1 MIWVTSFVWAGICLL
16 VAAARLLTAIDAV
29 GIVLAVIGIV
39 DLVVGFAT
47 WWLHMTQRQLAEKAD
62 IDYQTVSTL
71 ENGYKGPR
79 WDTLMMVTEVLGME
93 VKVER
98 RAK

>member
-1 MIWVTSFVWAGICLL
+1 MTLAELGETI
-16 VAAARLLTAIDAV
+16 RLRRKE
-29 GIVLAVIGIV
+29 
-39 DLVVGFAT
+39 
-47 WWLHMTQRQLAEKAD
+47 LHMTQRQLAEKAD

-79 WDTLMMVTEVLGME
+79 WDTLMMVTDVLEMD

-98 RAK
+98 RAEWNY

>member
-1 MIWVTSFVWAGICLL
+1 MTLQALGEAI
-16 VAAARLLTAIDAV
+16 RLRRKE
-29 GIVLAVIGIV
+29 
-39 DLVVGFAT
+39 
-47 WWLHMTQRQLAEKAD
+47 LHMTQRQLAEKAD

-79 WDTLMMVTEVLGME
+79 WDTLMMVTDVLEMD

-98 RAK
+98 RAE

>member
-1 MIWVTSFVWAGICLL
+1 MTLAELGETI
-16 VAAARLLTAIDAV
+16 RLRRKE
-29 GIVLAVIGIV
+29 
-39 DLVVGFAT
+39 
-47 WWLHMTQRQLAEKAD
+47 LHMTQRELAEKAD

-79 WDTLMMVTEVLGME
+79 WDTLMMVTDVLEMD

-98 RAK
+98 RTK

>member
-1 MIWVTSFVWAGICLL
+1 MTLQELGETI
-16 VAAARLLTAIDAV
+16 RLRRKE
-29 GIVLAVIGIV
+29 
-39 DLVVGFAT
+39 
-47 WWLHMTQRQLAEKAD
+47 LHMTQRQLAEKAD

-79 WDTLMMVTEVLGME
+79 WDTLMMVTDVLEMD

-98 RAK
+98 REA

>member
-1 MIWVTSFVWAGICLL
+1 MTLAELGETI
-16 VAAARLLTAIDAV
+16 RLRRKE
-29 GIVLAVIGIV
+29 
-39 DLVVGFAT
+39 
-47 WWLHMTQRQLAEKAD
+47 LHMTQRQLAEKAN
-62 IDYQTVSTL
+62 IAQETISTL

-98 RAK
+98 RTK

>member
-1 MIWVTSFVWAGICLL
+1 MTLAELGETI
-16 VAAARLLTAIDAV
+16 RLRRKE
-29 GIVLAVIGIV
+29 
-39 DLVVGFAT
+39 
-47 WWLHMTQRQLAEKAD
+47 LHMTQRELAEKAD

-79 WDTLMMVTEVLGME
+79 WDTLIMVTEVLEMD

-98 RAK
+98 RAE

>member
-1 MIWVTSFVWAGICLL
+1 MTLAELGETI
-16 VAAARLLTAIDAV
+16 RLRRKE
-29 GIVLAVIGIV
+29 
-39 DLVVGFAT
+39 
-47 WWLHMTQRQLAEKAD
+47 LHMTQRQLAEKAD

-79 WDTLMMVTEVLGME
+79 WDTLMMVTDVLEMD

-98 RAK
+98 RAE

>member
-1 MIWVTSFVWAGICLL
+1 MTLAELGETI
-16 VAAARLLTAIDAV
+16 RLRRKE
-29 GIVLAVIGIV
+29 
-39 DLVVGFAT
+39 
-47 WWLHMTQRQLAEKAD
+47 LHMTQRQLAEKAD

-98 RAK
+98 RTK

>member
-1 MIWVTSFVWAGICLL
+1 MTLQELGEAI
-16 VAAARLLTAIDAV
+16 RLRRKE
-29 GIVLAVIGIV
+29 
-39 DLVVGFAT
+39 
-47 WWLHMTQRQLAEKAD
+47 LHMTQRQLAEKAD

-79 WDTLMMVTEVLGME
+79 WDTLMMVTDVLEMD

-98 RAK
+98 RAE

>member
-1 MIWVTSFVWAGICLL
+1 MTLAELGETI
-16 VAAARLLTAIDAV
+16 RLRRKE
-29 GIVLAVIGIV
+29 
-39 DLVVGFAT
+39 
-47 WWLHMTQRQLAEKAD
+47 LHMTQRQLAEKAD

-98 RAK
+98 REA

>member
-1 MIWVTSFVWAGICLL
+1 MTLAELGETI
-16 VAAARLLTAIDAV
+16 RLRRKE
-29 GIVLAVIGIV
+29 
-39 DLVVGFAT
+39 
-47 WWLHMTQRQLAEKAD
+47 LHMTQRQLAEKAD

-79 WDTLMMVTEVLGME
+79 WDTLMMVTEVLEMD

-98 RAK
+98 RAE

>member
-1 MIWVTSFVWAGICLL
+1 MTLQELGETI
-16 VAAARLLTAIDAV
+16 RLRRKE
-29 GIVLAVIGIV
+29 
-39 DLVVGFAT
+39 
-47 WWLHMTQRQLAEKAD
+47 LHMTQRELAEKAD

-79 WDTLMMVTEVLGME
+79 WDTLMMVTDVLEMD

-98 RAK
+98 RTK

>member
-1 MIWVTSFVWAGICLL
+1 MTLAELGETI
-16 VAAARLLTAIDAV
+16 RLRRKE
-29 GIVLAVIGIV
+29 
-39 DLVVGFAT
+39 
-47 WWLHMTQRQLAEKAD
+47 LHMTQRQLAEKAD

-79 WDTLMMVTEVLGME
+79 WDTLMMVTEVLEMD

-98 RAK
+98 KDD

>member
-1 MIWVTSFVWAGICLL
+1 MTLQELGETI
-16 VAAARLLTAIDAV
+16 RLRRKE
-29 GIVLAVIGIV
+29 
-39 DLVVGFAT
+39 
-47 WWLHMTQRQLAEKAD
+47 LHMTQRQLADKAD

-79 WDTLMMVTEVLGME
+79 WDTLMMVTEVLGLE

-98 RAK
+98 RGEEDE

>member
-1 MIWVTSFVWAGICLL
+1 MTLQELGEAI
-16 VAAARLLTAIDAV
+16 RLRRKE
-29 GIVLAVIGIV
+29 
-39 DLVVGFAT
+39 
-47 WWLHMTQRQLAEKAD
+47 LHMTQRQLAEKAD

-79 WDTLMMVTEVLGME
+79 WDTLMMVTEVLGLE

-98 RAK
+98 RAE

>member
-1 MIWVTSFVWAGICLL
+1 MTLAELGETI
-16 VAAARLLTAIDAV
+16 RLRRKE
-29 GIVLAVIGIV
+29 
-39 DLVVGFAT
+39 
-47 WWLHMTQRQLAEKAD
+47 LHMTQRDLAEKAG

-79 WDTLMMVTEVLGME
+79 WDTLMMVTDVLEMD

-98 RAK
+98 RAE

>member
-1 MIWVTSFVWAGICLL
+1 MTLAELGETI
-16 VAAARLLTAIDAV
+16 RLRRKE
-29 GIVLAVIGIV
+29 
-39 DLVVGFAT
+39 
-47 WWLHMTQRQLAEKAD
+47 LHMTQRDLAEKAD

-79 WDTLMMVTEVLGME
+79 WDTLMMVTEVLGLE

-98 RAK
+98 KDD

>member
-1 MIWVTSFVWAGICLL
+1 MTLAELGEAI
-16 VAAARLLTAIDAV
+16 RLRRKE
-29 GIVLAVIGIV
+29 
-39 DLVVGFAT
+39 
-47 WWLHMTQRQLAEKAD
+47 LHMTQRDLAEKAD

-98 RAK
+98 RTK